1 MEAADDSARHEL
13 WTMPRAGLSRAG
25 PGVLHPFLPM
35 ADVGSFQEI
44 FGRAPDHTAR
54 APGRVNLIGEH
65 TDYSEGFVLPA
76 AIPRETVV
84 ELARAPGRRV
94 RAASMDVGSVAP
106 VSYELGGEE
115 KRRSWI
121 DYLQG
126 VTFVLRAAGHEVGG
140 FDARISSRVPLGAGL
155 SSSASFEVAV
165 LRALRSAFALSLD
178 DVAIARLGQK
188 VETDFV
194 GAPVGIMDQMAASLA
209 DRGSALFLDTR
220 TLAFEKVPL
229 PEAADLVV
237 VNSGVTHSHAGGEYR
252 TRRAECESA
261 ARALGV
267 PFLRDLGLADL
278 PRIEALPDPVS
289 RRARHVVTE
298 NARVVEA
305 VSALRAG
312 DLPRLGQLLKTA
324 HASLRDD
331 FQVSVPAIDT
341 LVEIADATPGVF
353 GARLTGGGFGGSIVV
368 LAERD
373 RAAAAGETIAH
384 KYAAATGRTATVL
397 RLRE

>member
-1 MEAADDSARHEL
+1 MAEAK
-13 WTMPRAGLSRAG
+13 
-25 PGVLHPFLPM
+25 
-35 ADVGSFQEI
+35 GSFHDI
-44 FGRAPDHTAR
+44 FGRPAEHTAR

-84 ELARAPGRRV
+84 EIARSGDRRV
-94 RAASMDVGSVAP
+94 RALSLEVTPLEPAS
-106 VSYELGGEE
+106 YQLGAE
-115 KRRSWI
+115 KKRNSWV

-126 VTFVLRAAGHEVGG
+126 VTAVLRTAGHDLGG
-140 FDARISSRVPLGAGL
+140 FDARITSRVPLGAGL

-165 LRALRSAFALSLD
+165 LRALRMLFALPID
-178 DVAIARLGQK
+178 DVTIARLGQK
-188 VETDFV
+188 VETEFV

-220 TLAFEKVPL
+220 SLTFEKIPL
-229 PEAADLVV
+229 PPDADLVV

-261 ARALGV
+261 ARQLGV
-267 PFLRDLGLADL
+267 RMLRDLTLADL
-278 PRIEALPDPVS
+278 PRIEALPAPIS
-289 RRARHVVTE
+289 RRARHVVSE
-298 NARVVEA
+298 NARVLEA
-305 VSALRAG
+305 VAALRAG

-331 FQVSVPAIDT
+331 FQVSVPEIDK
-341 LVEIADATPGVF
+341 LVELADETPGVF

-368 LAERD
+368 LAD
-373 RAAAAGETIAH
+373 RTQAATAGASIALR
-384 KYAAATGRTATVL
+384 YTEATGRTATVL
-397 RLRE
+397 RLRED